1 MYHSFSDPV
10 NFWYVS
16 ITCQD
21 CFAPWRLSE
30 EHQCRWLWKAD
41 DYSFTSIPILGIQTS
56 PAWIAMI
63 APLVLALFSV
73 ANSHNAS
80 SNPDE
85 DHHNSH
91 LPEDNIYHVTSCLR
105 TFNILLFHKRGSLNS
120 EIWYLWNKTIVW
132 TTS

>member
-1 MYHSFSDPV
+1 MKERYNSSFMDAS
-10 NFWYVS
+10 F
-16 ITCQD
+16 ILRFCKLLI
-21 CFAPWRLSE
+21 CFHHVPGLLCTWRLSE

-41 DYSFTSIPILGIQTS
+41 DYSFTSISILGIQTS

-73 ANSHNAS
+73 ANSHNARP
-80 SNPDE
+80 NPDE

-105 TFNILLFHKRGSLNS
+105 TFNILFSCFTREEGLIL
-120 EIWYLWNKTIVW
+120 
-132 TTS
+132 